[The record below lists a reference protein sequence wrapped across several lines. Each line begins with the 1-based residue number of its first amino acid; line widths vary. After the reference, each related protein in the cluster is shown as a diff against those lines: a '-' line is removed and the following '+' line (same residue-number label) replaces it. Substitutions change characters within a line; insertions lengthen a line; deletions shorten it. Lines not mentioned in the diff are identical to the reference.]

1 MAQNVVINGV
11 TYQNAPEVDI
21 PKSGG
26 GTAKF
31 YDTSDATGA
40 AGDTLAGKDVYG
52 PNGKQSGSMTENGAV
67 SGTISTKAGQYT
79 IPEGHHNGSG
89 KVQISSTEQAKIIAG
104 NIKAGITILGQAGK
118 STVVDTEIASNGA
131 AASDIMNGKKAY
143 VGGNLITGNATVPTV
158 SQDSTTHVLTIS

>member
-1 MAQNVVINGV
+1 M
-11 TYQNAPEVDI
+11 DI

-67 SGTISTKAGQYT
+67 SGVISTKAGQYT
-79 IPEGHHNGSG
+79 VPEGHHNGSG
-89 KVQISSTEQAKIIAG
+89 KVKIADAEQA
-104 NIKAGITILGQAGK
+104 NIRGGVTILGQAGK

-131 AASDIMNGKKAY
+131 AAGDIMSGKKGY
-143 VGGNLITGNATVPTV
+143 VNGALVEGNATVPTV
-158 SQDSTTHVLTIS
+158 SQDSTTHVLSIS